1 MNPYVLYHHIIT
13 SMGPNI
19 TFSHRIFGR
28 QELRQWALT
37 SAPGQTQVALRKN
50 HWGREQKYYARWF
63 CSNCSEGTCRF
74 GGSVSYSSVAEQ
86 MTIRSNSV
94 DTQGDWSRRSRSGTS
109 STLTRAMKLRI
120 KQHMICCRPLRIYRQ
135 KEFYAIASRTWRKG
149 TRRPGAT
156 FFVVDMIYGNTGLLM
171 QVKDCHTC
179 RAGAL
184 CISEDGIGTWKQSR
198 AKYLLSISV
207 IVMGLQLSRKCK
219 MLLCYPQSS
228 VQCFSMLC

>member
-1 MNPYVLYHHIIT
+1 MIPYVLYHHIIT

-50 HWGREQKYYARWF
+50 HWGREQKYYAQWF

-86 MTIRSNSV
+86 MTIRSHSV

-135 KEFYAIASRTWRKG
+135 KEFYAIASRTWKKKG
-149 TRRPGAT
+149 PGGLEQHFLLSTWYMETPASWCKSRIAIHVERGHCVFRR
-156 FFVVDMIYGNTGLLM
+156 TGLEPENHLELS
-171 QVKDCHTC
+171 TC
-179 RAGAL
+179 F
-184 CISEDGIGTWKQSR
+184 
-198 AKYLLSISV
+198 
-207 IVMGLQLSRKCK
+207 
-219 MLLCYPQSS
+219 P
-228 VQCFSMLC
+228 